1 MDSELFGLL
10 VVAIIAAAAP
20 LIVDIPRS
28 VRIPVVVVEIL
39 AGIIVG
45 PHVLDLVQPDALIV
59 FLSSVGLA
67 FLFFLAGMEI
77 DFLQIRGQPAKLA
90 VWGWFFS
97 LALALAIAGVLQA
110 TGFVLSTLLIGVA
123 LSTTA
128 IGTLMPI
135 LRDAGELDTPLG
147 PFTLAAGVAGE
158 FGPII
163 AISLLLSQA
172 AGPGVNAVILI
183 AFAVISLGL
192 GILALRAR
200 PNRVVRTIERTMDS
214 SGQFAVRLAILILV
228 ALVYLTERF
237 GLDVVLGAFA
247 AGIIVGLVT
256 KTEAAEPVRLKLEG
270 IGFGFFIPIFFIV
283 SGVKFD
289 LPALFASVESILRLP
304 LFLALFFIVRG
315 APVLLFY
322 RKDVPRPDRLPLM
335 LTSATA
341 LPLVV
346 AVTEIGLEEG
356 RMLPEN
362 AAALVGAGMVS
373 VLVFPLIAIQLRG
386 KRLARGE
393 NPYFVHRPSPYM
405 TLPISS
411 LAMELGTGKYPS
423 LMTACWPS
431 LLKTKRTN
439 SRMRGSRPLPGAR
452 LTYTN
457 RNRESAYL
465 PE

>member
-90 VWGWFFS
+90 VWGWFCS

-386 KRLARGE
+386 KRLAR
-393 NPYFVHRPSPYM
+393 NP
-405 TLPISS
+405 
-411 LAMELGTGKYPS
+411 A
-423 LMTACWPS
+423 AA
-431 LLKTKRTN
+431 
-439 SRMRGSRPLPGAR
+439 SREGF
-452 LTYTN
+452 
-457 RNRESAYL
+457 
-465 PE
+465 

>member
-1 MDSELFGLL
+1 M
-10 VVAIIAAAAP
+10 
-20 LIVDIPRS
+20 
-28 VRIPVVVVEIL
+28 
-39 AGIIVG
+39 
-45 PHVLDLVQPDALIV
+45 LDLVQPDALIV

-77 DFLQIRGQPAKLA
+77 DFLQIRG
-90 VWGWFFS
+90 GRRSSRSGDGFFS
-97 LALALAIAGVLQA
+97 LAFALAIAGVLQA

-135 LRDAGELDTPLG
+135 LRDAGELDTALG

-163 AISLLLSQA
+163 AVSLLLSQA
-172 AGPGVNAVILI
+172 AGPGLNAVILI

-192 GILALRAR
+192 GVLALRAR
-200 PNRVVRTIERTMDS
+200 PGRVVRTIERTMDS
-214 SGQFAVRLAILILV
+214 SGQFAVRLAVLILV

-256 KTEAAEPVRLKLEG
+256 KSEAAEPVRLKLEG

-289 LPALFASVESILRLP
+289 LPALFSSAESILRLP

-322 RKDVPRPDRLPLM
+322 AGRPAARSAPLM

-346 AVTEIGLEEG
+346 AV
-356 RMLPEN
+356 RR
-362 AAALVGAGMVS
+362 S
-373 VLVFPLIAIQLRG
+373 
-386 KRLARGE
+386 
-393 NPYFVHRPSPYM
+393 
-405 TLPISS
+405 
-411 LAMELGTGKYPS
+411 
-423 LMTACWPS
+423 
-431 LLKTKRTN
+431 
-439 SRMRGSRPLPGAR
+439 GSRRAGCCPRTPR
-452 LTYTN
+452 
-457 RNRESAYL
+457 RSSA
-465 PE
+465 PAWSRCSCSR

>member
-1 MDSELFGLL
+1 MDSELFSLL
-10 VVAIIAAAAP
+10 VVAVIAAVSP
-20 LIVDIPRS
+20 LLVDIPRS
-28 VRIPVVVVEIL
+28 VRVPVVVVEII
-39 AGIIVG
+39 AGILVG
-45 PHVLDLVQPDALIV
+45 PHVLDLVQADALVV

-77 DFLQIRGQPAKLA
+77 DFLQTRGQPAKLA
-90 VWGWFFS
+90 VWGWLFS
-97 LALALAIAGVLQA
+97 LALALVIAGVLQA

-192 GILALRAR
+192 GLLALRAR

-256 KTEAAEPVRLKLEG
+256 KSEAAEPVRLKLEG

-289 LPALFASVESILRLP
+289 LPALFASAESILRLP
-304 LFLALFFIVRG
+304 LFLALFFVVRG

-322 RKDVPRPDRLPLM
+322 RTDVPRSDRLPLM

-373 VLVFPLIAIQLRG
+373 VLLFPLIALQLRG
-386 KRLARGE
+386 R
-393 NPYFVHRPSPYM
+393 H
-405 TLPISS
+405 
-411 LAMELGTGKYPS
+411 LGRDPAAASQEGF
-423 LMTACWPS
+423 
-431 LLKTKRTN
+431 
-439 SRMRGSRPLPGAR
+439 
-452 LTYTN
+452 
-457 RNRESAYL
+457 
-465 PE
+465 

>member
-1 MDSELFGLL
+1 MDSELFSLL
-10 VVAIIAAAAP
+10 VIAVIAATAP
-20 LIVDIPRS
+20 LLVDIPKS
-28 VRIPVVVVEIL
+28 VRIPVVVVEIV
-39 AGIIVG
+39 AGILVG
-45 PHVLDLVQPDALIV
+45 PHVLDLVEPDSLIV

-67 FLFFLAGMEI
+67 FLFFVAGMEI
-77 DFLQIRGQPAKLA
+77 DFLQIRGRPAKLA
-90 VWGWFFS
+90 VWGWLFS
-97 LALALAIAGVLQA
+97 LALVFSIAGVLQA
-110 TGFVLSTLLIGVA
+110 TEFFSSTLLIGIA

-147 PFTLAAGVAGE
+147 PYTVAAGVAGE

-163 AISLLLSQA
+163 AISLLLSHT

-192 GILALRAR
+192 GVVALRAR
-200 PNRVVRTIERTMDS
+200 PGRVVRTIERTMNS
-214 SGQFAVRLAILILV
+214 SGQFAVRLAVLILV
-228 ALVYLTERF
+228 ALIFLTEEF

-256 KTEAAEPVRLKLEG
+256 KSEAAEPVRLKLEG

-283 SGVKFD
+283 TGVKFD
-289 LPALFASVESILRLP
+289 LPALFESAESILRLP
-304 LFLALFFIVRG
+304 LFLALFFVVRG

-346 AVTEIGLEEG
+346 AVTEIGLAEG
-356 RMLPEN
+356 HMLPEN

-373 VLVFPLIAIQLRG
+373 VLLFPLIAIQLRG
-386 KRLARGE
+386 KRLAK
-393 NPYFVHRPSPYM
+393 NP
-405 TLPISS
+405 
-411 LAMELGTGKYPS
+411 AE
-423 LMTACWPS
+423 A
-431 LLKTKRTN
+431 
-439 SRMRGSRPLPGAR
+439 AR
-452 LTYTN
+452 
-457 RNRESAYL
+457 EGF
-465 PE
+465 

>member
-1 MDSELFGLL
+1 MDSELFSLL
-10 VVAIIAAAAP
+10 AVAVIAAASP
-20 LIVDIPRS
+20 LVVDIPRS
-28 VRIPVVVVEIL
+28 VRVPVVVVEII
-39 AGIIVG
+39 AGILVG
-45 PHVLDLVQPDALIV
+45 PHVLDLVQADALIV

-77 DFLQIRGQPAKLA
+77 DFLQIRGRPAKLA
-90 VWGWFFS
+90 VWGWLFS

-289 LPALFASVESILRLP
+289 LPALFASAESILRLP
-304 LFLALFFIVRG
+304 LFLALFFVVRG

-322 RKDVPRPDRLPLM
+322 RNEVPRHDRLPLM

-362 AAALVGAGMVS
+362 AAALIGAGMVS
-373 VLVFPLIAIQLRG
+373 VLLFPLIALQLRG
-386 KRLARGE
+386 RHLGR
-393 NPYFVHRPSPYM
+393 NPAAASQEGF
-405 TLPISS
+405 
-411 LAMELGTGKYPS
+411 
-423 LMTACWPS
+423 
-431 LLKTKRTN
+431 
-439 SRMRGSRPLPGAR
+439 
-452 LTYTN
+452 
-457 RNRESAYL
+457 
-465 PE
+465 